1 MRTAGDRLRTGW
13 GEGIVVT
20 VAVVLL
26 RLPAL
31 LLSRWYDPD
40 EAAIA
45 LQALAMRRGGTLYV
59 DMADRK
65 PPLPP
70 LLYEFVFW
78 STGSFDLRPVRLLV
92 TLMLAAAAIVLIRE
106 VRRTHGVPVAR
117 WAGALYV
124 IGAFAFSPIDAGAA
138 NYAHFALPLATIAF
152 VWCRRCGIGWAVGGG
167 AMLGLTILAR
177 QSWLFA
183 IPAGAFS
190 VGYVAVTAAIAGG
203 STPTMA
209 SKFRIAVVP
218 VVAFGAAVVVAV
230 LAAGL
235 FVPLSDFVYWNF
247 TSSPGFVFAGTDLWA
262 SIVRG
267 LAALGLFLLWH
278 LALSAAALWSLR
290 RPGLRPNLDV
300 WVWVITGCLA
310 VGAGLR
316 FYGHYWMQLL
326 PPLVLLAAPV
336 LAGLGPRLRQTAAT
350 TLLLG
355 AATAWALLFVPGA
368 FRERPSDTPVAAYV
382 RDHTTPDQRV
392 LVWGTFPELAV
403 DIDRPAAGRLVH
415 SDFVTGR
422 SGGRDDPAETLP
434 TVTVTDRSRTMFVGD
449 ILADPPEIIVDTS
462 GVPSLGYTN
471 YPMTVIPEL
480 GQLVAERYDVET
492 TIDGFTILR
501 LRAPSS

>member
-20 VAVVLL
+20 VVVVLL

-31 LLSRWYDPD
+31 LLGRWYDPD

-45 LQALAMRRGGTLYV
+45 LQALAMRRGGELYV

-70 LLYEFVFW
+70 LLYELVFW
-78 STGSFDLRPVRLLV
+78 LTGSFDLRPVRLLV
-92 TLMLAAAAIVLIRE
+92 ALMLAGAAIVLIRE
-106 VRRTHGVPVAR
+106 VRRTHGPVVAR
-117 WAGALYV
+117 WAGALYIV
-124 IGAFAFSPIDAGAA
+124 GSMAFSPIDAGAA
-138 NYAHFALPLATIAF
+138 NYAHVALPLATVAI
-152 VWCRRCGIGWAVGGG
+152 VCCRRAGWQWSLGGG
-167 AMLGLTILAR
+167 VLLGLAILGR

-183 IPAGAFS
+183 VPAGAFS
-190 VGYVAVTAAIAGG
+190 VACAAIRREADRRPAA
-203 STPTMA
+203 TRA
-209 SKFRIAVVP
+209 IIVRAAVVP
-218 VVAFGAAVVVAV
+218 VVAFGSAAVLAVV
-230 LAAGL
+230 AAGL

-247 TSSPGFVFAGTDLWA
+247 TSSPGFVFAGTDLGA
-262 SIVRG
+262 AVLRG
-267 LAALGLFLLWH
+267 AAALGLFLLWH

-290 RPGLRPNLDV
+290 RPGVRANLDL
-300 WVWVITGCLA
+300 WVWVATGCLA

-316 FYGHYWMQLL
+316 FYGHYWMQLV

-336 LAGLGPRLRQTAAT
+336 LAGLGPRLRHAAAT

-355 AATAWALLFVPGA
+355 ATTAWALLFVPGA

-382 RDHTTPDQRV
+382 REHTTSDQRV

-403 DIDRPAAGRLVH
+403 DVDRPTAGRLVH

-422 SGGRDDPAETLP
+422 SGGRDDPDETLA
-434 TVTVTDRSRTMFVGD
+434 TVSDTDRAREMFVGD
-449 ILADPPEIIVDTS
+449 LLADPPEIIVDTS
-462 GVPSLGYTN
+462 GVASLGYAD

-480 GQLVAERYDVET
+480 GRLVAERYDVET
-492 TIDGFTILR
+492 TLDGFTILR
-501 LRAPSS
+501 LRAPGG

>member
-13 GEGIVVT
+13 GEGMFVV
-20 VAVVLL
+20 VAVLVL

-31 LLSRWYDPD
+31 LSSRWYDPD

-45 LQALAMRRGGTLYV
+45 LQALAMRRGGELYV

-78 STGSFDLRPVRLLV
+78 LTGSFDLRPVRLLV
-92 TLMLAAAAIVLIRE
+92 ALMLAGAAIVLIRE
-106 VRRTHGVPVAR
+106 VRRIHGATVAR
-117 WAGALYV
+117 WAGALYIV
-124 IGAFAFSPIDAGAA
+124 GAMAFSPIDAGAA
-138 NYAHFALPLATIAF
+138 NYAHFALPLATVAI
-152 VWCRRCGIGWAVGGG
+152 VCCRRPGSRWALGGG
-167 AMLGLTILAR
+167 ALLGLAILAR

-183 IPAGAFS
+183 VPAGAFS
-190 VGYVAVTAAIAGG
+190 IGYATIRREVERSSSMSTAA
-203 STPTMA
+203 
-209 SKFRIAVVP
+209 RLRAVIVP
-218 VVAFGAAVVVAV
+218 VVAFGVAVVVAV

-262 SIVRG
+262 AVVRG
-267 LAALGLFLLWH
+267 AAALGLFLLWH

-290 RPGLRPNLDV
+290 RPGVRANLDL
-300 WVWVITGCLA
+300 WVWVATGCLA

-326 PPLVLLAAPV
+326 PALVLLAAPV
-336 LAGLGPRLRQTAAT
+336 LAELGPRLRRAAAT

-355 AATAWALLFVPGA
+355 ATTAWALLFVPGA
-368 FRERPSDTPVAAYV
+368 FRERPDDTSVAAYV
-382 RDHTTPDQRV
+382 RENTTSTQRV
-392 LVWGTFPELAV
+392 LVWGTYPELAV
-403 DIDRPAAGRLVH
+403 DIDRPTAGRLVH

-422 SGGRDDPAETLP
+422 SGGRDDPDETLE
-434 TVTVTDRSRTMFVGD
+434 TVEPADRAREMFLD
-449 ILADPPEIIVDTS
+449 DLLADPPEIIIDTS
-462 GVPSLGYTN
+462 GVSSLGYSN

-480 GQLVAERYDVET
+480 GRLVADRYAEET
-492 TIDGFTILR
+492 SIGGFRILR
-501 LRAPSS
+501 LRAPAD